1 MKKIMMVVSGV
12 SLVAVLIAPVL
23 FYTGRV
29 SLDAMKII
37 LNTATIV
44 WFVSALCWMG
54 REKET
59 V

>member
-1 MKKIMMVVSGV
+1 MKKIMMGVSGV
-12 SLVAVLIAPVL
+12 SLVSVLIAPVL